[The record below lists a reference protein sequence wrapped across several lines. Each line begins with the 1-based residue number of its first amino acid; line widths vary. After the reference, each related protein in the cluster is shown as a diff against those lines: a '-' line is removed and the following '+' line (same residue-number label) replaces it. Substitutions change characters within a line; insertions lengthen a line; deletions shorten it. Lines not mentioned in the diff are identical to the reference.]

1 MNDRLPTVRLS
12 REVKAALAE
21 GAPVVALE
29 STIISHGLPR
39 PRNLEV
45 AREVEEILATLRESQ
60 VAIEDLELGRT
71 DLEEVFLSIMQG
83 AQA

>member
-1 MNDRLPTVRLS
+1 MRALPPSLVARARVTGRIVQ
-12 REVKAALAE
+12 VAA
-21 GAPVVALE
+21 
-29 STIISHGLPR
+29 R
-39 PRNLEV
+39 D
-45 AREVEEILATLRESQ
+45 AREVEEILAILRESQ